1 MAAGTFTAADV
12 KVLSCEEN
20 LLGRDL
26 GGTVAVVTGANSG
39 IGLVTAAQ
47 LAGQG
52 ATVLCG
58 ARTRAK
64 AETACREARDA
75 FRGGAA
81 QVRGDLQPL
90 ELELGDLASVRAAA
104 DDVARRFPGGIH
116 LLVNNAGVMMC
127 PLGRT
132 KDGFET
138 QLGVNHL
145 GHFELTNR
153 LLPLLK
159 KAAPSR
165 VVIVSSCAHVSMDG
179 FEGAVDY
186 EDPNYEEREYTSGE
200 AYCQSKLANVLHA
213 QALARRLDG
222 TGVTAVSLH
231 PGVIITRL
239 GRHILPSF
247 MFYLGPIL
255 RFMMKMGFGAISAW
269 QGAQTTLHCCLD
281 PEVPSHSGGYYAQ
294 GSYPPYLTEGAWPAD
309 PASMNAATRDAAQSE
324 KLWALSERLVDGAGE
339 R

>member
-1 MAAGTFTAADV
+1 MAEFTAADV
-12 KVLSCEEN
+12 KVLYCAED
-20 LLGRDL
+20 LLNRDL

-58 ARTRAK
+58 ARTREK
-64 AETACREARDA
+64 AEIACQEARTA

-81 QVRGDLQPL
+81 QMRGDLQPL

-145 GHFELTNR
+145 GHWELTNR

-165 VVIVSSCAHVSMDG
+165 VVIVSSCGHVSMNG
-179 FEGAVDY
+179 HEGAVDY
-186 EDPNYEEREYTSGE
+186 EDPNYETREYTPEG
-200 AYCQSKLANVLHA
+200 AYAQSKLANVLHA

-247 MFYLGPIL
+247 LFYLGPIL
-255 RFMMKMGFGAISAW
+255 RFMMKMGFGAINAW

-281 PEVPSHSGGYYAQ
+281 TEVPSNSGAYYSQ
-294 GSYPPYLTEGAWPAD
+294 GSYPPYLTKGAWPAD
-309 PASMNAATRDAAQSE
+309 PTSLNAAAQDEAQSDM
-324 KLWALSERLVDGAGE
+324 LWALSERLVDRAGE